1 MILKIKNKEFNV
13 KVARTDE
20 EKIQGLRGV
29 KELAPNEGMLF
40 IFDEP
45 EDVEFEMDGTL
56 MDLDIIFIDEDK
68 EIISIE
74 RGIAGDEEE
83 YIQEDD
89 VKYVLEIA
97 PGHKFKPGME
107 VEFEEGIG
115 REEEGMHVIDSDGT
129 TQGIIKAG
137 SRIFSRKNTRVIV
150 KLAKSAIE
158 KDTDS
163 AYKKL
168 GKKMFDY
175 LDVQESNDPDYVELD
190 K

>member
-1 MILKIKNKEFNV
+1 
-13 KVARTDE
+13 
-20 EKIQGLRGV
+20 
-29 KELAPNEGMLF
+29 MLF

-83 YIQEDD
+83 YIFEED

-97 PGHKFKPGME
+97 PGHKFKPGTE
-107 VEFEEGIG
+107 VKFNEGIG

-137 SRIFSRKNTRVIV
+137 SRIFSRKNTKVIV

-175 LDVQESNDPDYVELD
+175 LDVQESNDPDYVELE